1 MEEDELGMDMFQN
14 LDIPGMELNLDD
26 APEEIK
32 KLLGDN
38 YTEDSDNE
46 DSDDSQDGDENSNEE
61 NLNEE
66 GENQPE
72 GVVEEEDTDEGDNQ
86 DDNSPNIY
94 SSFADV
100 LIERGLLPSLDLKKT
115 PITDDET
122 LVSAIKMESD
132 NMAKEYLINKLG
144 EEGYQALEKG
154 VTLAEYQNHVNT
166 TNTLDNITDDIITS
180 DLELSKNIILQD
192 YINQGL
198 TEERALKLLK
208 KTIDIGDEAIIDEA
222 KESLVSLKEIQSR
235 QLEKLQLEREKELA
249 KQAEEQDKIDNDLK
263 NAIYSSK
270 EIIQGIKL
278 DKAVQ
283 DKIYESITK
292 VVSKSPTGVM
302 ENKLMKERREN
313 PIDFDKKLYYLYELT
328 NGFKDFSKL
337 ISKSESKAVS
347 KLEQTL
353 RQTNFKGQG
362 DKPTF
367 MDDPNSYG
375 GSQFGSELVL

>member
-1 MEEDELGMDMFQN
+1 MEDEELGMGMFQN
-14 LDIPGMELNLDD
+14 LDIPGLELNLDD
-26 APEEIK
+26 APENIK
-32 KLLGDN
+32 KLLGNDYN
-38 YTEDSDNE
+38 EDSDNE
-46 DSDDSQDGDENSNEE
+46 DLNNDQDGDENSDEE
-61 NLNEE
+61 NLNEG
-66 GENQPE
+66 GEDQPE
-72 GVVEEEDTDEGDNQ
+72 GVVEEEDADEGDNQ

-100 LIERGLLPSLDLKKT
+100 LQEQGLLPSLDLKKT
-115 PITDDET
+115 SITDAES
-122 LVSAIKMESD
+122 LVFAIKTESD
-132 NMAKEYLINKLG
+132 NIAKEYLINKLG
-144 EEGYQALEKG
+144 EEGYQSLEKG

-166 TNTLDNITDDIITS
+166 TKTLDSITEDILVT

-192 YINQGL
+192 YISQGL
-198 TEERALKLLK
+198 PEVRALKLLK
-208 KTIDIGDEAIIDEA
+208 KTLDIGDEAVIEEA
-222 KESLVSLKEIQSR
+222 KESLVSLKQIQSK
-235 QLEKLQLEREKELA
+235 QLEKLQEERQSQL
-249 KQAEEQDKIDNDLK
+249 AEELKEQEKIDNDLK

-278 DKAVQ
+278 DKAIQ
-283 DKIYESITK
+283 DKLYNSITK

-362 DKPTF
+362 GTPAF

-375 GSQFGSELVL
+375 GSEFGSELVL